1 VSGPV
6 QAQPRARFLEAE
18 ARALRR
24 RLIRHM
30 EAGGTTDLAESTFAV
45 DAATYTD
52 PQRFEAER
60 RAVFRE
66 QPLIVGLSRDLPE
79 PGSLRRFD
87 DAGAPIVL
95 VRGADGRAN
104 GFLNLCRH
112 RGARL
117 VEGCERRRRIVCP
130 FHGWSYDLDGR
141 LVGIPV
147 AKAFEDLDRSAHGLI
162 RVPVA
167 EWGGLIFAIAGPGD
181 GAIDAPAYLGP
192 IAELIAALDLA
203 SAEPLREVRLGV
215 FANWKLALDTFCEP
229 YHVPALHPTTLAPS
243 IVPYVASYDDYGL
256 HHRYASPGP
265 EYADYLGKTEAELP
279 PPYYQAVHLLSPNTI
294 LTVGQLQGI
303 GNQVPF
309 YALFRIF
316 PGAQVGEAITQASI
330 YRPSHAPPE
339 SKADVI
345 AAHEAILHVVETED
359 FVAAARAQA
368 NLRCA
373 PAGHTLVLGRNEPLL
388 QRSHQRIDALTR
400 TAP

>member
-1 VSGPV
+1 MPKSIE
-6 QAQPRARFLEAE
+6 LEAE

-30 EAGGTTDLAESTFAV
+30 EAGGTTDLAESTLEV

-87 DAGAPIVL
+87 DAGASILL
-95 VRGADGRAN
+95 VRGSDGRVS

-117 VEGCERRRRIVCP
+117 VESCERRRRIVCP

-147 AKAFEDLDRSAHGLI
+147 ARAFEDFDRNTHGLI

-167 EWGGLIFAIAGPGD
+167 EWGGLLFAIARAGED
-181 GAIDAPAYLGP
+181 AIDVPAHLGP

-203 SAEPLREVRLGV
+203 NAEPLREVRLGV
-215 FANWKLALDTFCEP
+215 AANWKLALDTFCEP

-243 IVPYVASYDDYGL
+243 IVPYVATYDDYGL

-265 EYADYLGKTEAELP
+265 EYADYLGKAETDLP
-279 PPYYQAVHLLSPNTI
+279 APYYQAVHLLSPNTI

-309 YALFRIF
+309 YALFRVF
-316 PGAQVGEAITQASI
+316 PGAQVGESITQASI
-330 YRPSHAPPE
+330 YRPSHAPAAVN
-339 SKADVI
+339 ADVI

-359 FVAAARAQA
+359 FVAAARAQE
-368 NLRCA
+368 NLGAA
-373 PAGHTLVLGRNEPLL
+373 PPGHRLVLGRNEQIL
-388 QRSHQRIDALTR
+388 QRSHARIGDLVLR
-400 TAP
+400 RSRVG